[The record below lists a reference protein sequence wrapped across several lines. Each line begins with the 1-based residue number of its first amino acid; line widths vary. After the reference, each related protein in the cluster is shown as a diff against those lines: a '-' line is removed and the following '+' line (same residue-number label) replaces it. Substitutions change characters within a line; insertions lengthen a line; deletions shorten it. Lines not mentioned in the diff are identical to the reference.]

1 MGIRILIAD
10 DHVVVRQGIK
20 TILTSLDGNHRV
32 VAEAE
37 DGREVLQLAETH
49 DVDVYILDISMPKLN
64 GLETTRRLLKLQP
77 GAKVVV
83 LSMYDDRI
91 TVEKALT
98 HGASGYLVK
107 DSAIEEVGQAIDA
120 VYRGETFLSPS
131 VAKYRQV
138 LYHGMK
144 NDYGRTERIIDL
156 TDKEREVLQ
165 LLAEGFTSKE
175 IAVELN
181 ITFNTVNVH
190 RKNIMKKLNI
200 HKSADLVRYAI
211 KEGIIR
217 N

>member
-1 MGIRILIAD
+1 MRIRILIAD

-20 TILTSLDGNHRV
+20 TILNSLGEQHHV

-37 DGREVLQLAETH
+37 DGREVMQLMDIH
-49 DVDVYILDISMPKLN
+49 DVDVTILDISMPKLN
-64 GLETTRRLLKLQP
+64 GLETTRRLLKQRP
-77 GAKVVV
+77 QVKVVI
-83 LSMYDDRI
+83 LSMFDDRI
-91 TVEKALT
+91 SVEKALAY
-98 HGASGYLVK
+98 GASGYLVK

-120 VYRGETFLSPS
+120 VYRGETYLSPS
-131 VAKYRQV
+131 VAKYRQTF
-138 LYHGMK
+138 YHGMK
-144 NDYGRTERIIDL
+144 NDYGRTETVINL

-190 RKNIMKKLNI
+190 RKHIMKKLNI

-217 N
+217 S